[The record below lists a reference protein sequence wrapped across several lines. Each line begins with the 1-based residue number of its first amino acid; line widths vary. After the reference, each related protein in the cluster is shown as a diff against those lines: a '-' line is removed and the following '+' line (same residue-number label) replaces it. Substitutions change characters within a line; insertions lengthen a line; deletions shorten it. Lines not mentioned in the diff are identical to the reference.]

1 MPVRMELWLL
11 YFQGE
16 WNGCSLKKKK
26 MQFGNMYD
34 QFLKGSY
41 FYSVYYF

>member
-1 MPVRMELWLL
+1 MPLRMELWLL

-16 WNGCSLKKKK
+16 WNGCSLKKK

-34 QFLKGSY
+34 EFLKGSY